1 MRTGVGVLCA
11 FLAIVIATQANEQ
24 QSLAAQR
31 LGYWRCLAS
40 EVVAMLPTKMSGQDF
55 SVYVKGKCLAEQ
67 QSFRAALTAYFA
79 KTMPSKTDADHRT
92 AADLVIH
99 GTQDDAAS
107 AHDDFNR

>member
-1 MRTGVGVLCA
+1 MRTGVGVLCV

-31 LGYWRCLAS
+31 LIYWRCLAS
-40 EVVAMLPTKMSGQDF
+40 EVVAMLPTKMSGRDF
-55 SVYVKGKCLAEQ
+55 AAYIKGKCLAEQ
-67 QSFRAALTAYFA
+67 QGFRSALSAYFA

-99 GTQDDAAS
+99 ATQDDAAS
-107 AHDDFNR
+107 AYDDLNR